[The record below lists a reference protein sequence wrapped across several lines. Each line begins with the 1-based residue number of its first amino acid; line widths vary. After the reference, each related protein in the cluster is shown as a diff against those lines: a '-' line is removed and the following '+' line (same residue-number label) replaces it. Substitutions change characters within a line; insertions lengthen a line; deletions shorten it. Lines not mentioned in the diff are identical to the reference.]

1 MHKETDFFFGHTLK
15 TKHLES
21 LYQIVSRGL
30 PWTRLI
36 EDTESVDKVEIGP
49 RAEL

>member
-1 MHKETDFFFGHTLK
+1 MHEEIDLFSGHTLK

-30 PWTRLI
+30 PGARLI
-36 EDTESVDKVEIGP
+36 EDTESVNQIEIGS
-49 RAEL
+49 RTEL